1 MKRILSLIPALVL
14 LPALALAQTEGP
26 GKSGTIPN
34 SHASDIAKTKVAAAM
49 ARRATHVVGE
59 AVGLDNLPVAVG
71 TPAPATSATPATPH
85 PGEGPATPAT
95 PATPSANSHRPDHAG
110 QGGQGRGNNPRRP

>member
-1 MKRILSLIPALVL
+1 MTRMLSLIPALVL

-34 SHASDIAKTKVAAAM
+34 SHASYIAKAKIAAAI

-59 AVGLDNLPVAVG
+59 AVGLDNLPVAVC
-71 TPAPATSATPATPH
+71 TPAPAASDHTAKPH
-85 PGEGPATPAT
+85 PGECPATPAT
-95 PATPSANSHRPDHAG
+95 LAPPTSVPPHHA
-110 QGGQGRGNNPRRP
+110 PLC

>member
-1 MKRILSLIPALVL
+1 MTRMLSLIPALVL

-34 SHASDIAKTKVAAAM
+34 SHASDIAKAKVAAAM

-59 AVGLDNLPVAVG
+59 AVWLDNLPVATG
-71 TPAPATSATPATPH
+71 TAA
-85 PGEGPATPAT
+85 
-95 PATPSANSHRPDHAG
+95 PSAPPPPGPRGPRLPAG
-110 QGGQGRGNNPRRP
+110 YSAPPPHKS

>member
-34 SHASDIAKTKVAAAM
+34 SHASDIARAKVAAAM

-59 AVGLDNLPVAVG
+59 AVGLDNQPIAAG
-71 TPAPATSATPATPH
+71 TPA
-85 PGEGPATPAT
+85 